1 MQNLWPEL
9 NNEQSSPDSAG
20 QVQESHRRRRLTEQ
34 LLLSS
39 LRDWLL
45 HDYVVPYCRAL
56 SASRIYRRCYWI
68 DALGNIETRSNA
80 KDTNQSREVERSGEG
95 HVLDKSAL
103 YCGHP
108 AIPSI
113 LQPIVSLADVL
124 AQEGKTIALHGIVLE
139 AGSSKR
145 KETTPSINRAPTIN
159 RGATAEGE
167 QSGNNH
173 VTASAKA
180 ANVLPQE
187 SGIVRASWLA
197 IAPAMLDLIG
207 QSPAVFLLNPFG
219 HTLFTYDDLA
229 PLYQRTAP
237 TELCL
242 FISHKQ
248 VMTHLT
254 AAKGSAAHL
263 APARGGPTINQGPT
277 LTALLRSDRWKSHD
291 KSGYLSPGQGSYI
304 DGEAMERAIDG
315 VIDLLIASMQR
326 HFLSVQRIALPV
338 QIRPA
343 VVETAPYTLI
353 FATRRQDSLANMN
366 DAVCLYRRRLHEQ
379 SRRGVLAE
387 EWFATQQ
394 QERFAEEMQQLYRR
408 VLQQGHAQRI
418 RRWPDLRQQ
427 LLNADFG
434 HYSVHEYDEVVQQL
448 LASGD
453 VRCEWRRRSP
463 TEAGAEMG
471 SEERPIPGNEDVLL
485 WK

>member
-9 NNEQSSPDSAG
+9 NNAQPSPGSAG
-20 QVQESHRRRRLTEQ
+20 HMQEQPRRRRLTEQ

-68 DALGNIETRSNA
+68 DALGSIEPRTSA
-80 KDTNQSREVERSGEG
+80 KTEASTV
-95 HVLDKSAL
+95 
-103 YCGHP
+103 
-108 AIPSI
+108 PSI
-113 LQPIVSLADVL
+113 LQPIFSLADVL
-124 AQEGKTIALHGIVLE
+124 AQEGKTIALHAIILE

-145 KETTPSINRAPTIN
+145 KETRPV
-159 RGATAEGE
+159 EGE

-180 ANVLPQE
+180 VSVLPQGE
-187 SGIVRASWLA
+187 SGIVRASWLE
-197 IAPAMLDLIG
+197 IAPAMLDLID

-242 FISHKQ
+242 LISHKQ
-248 VMTHLT
+248 VMAHLT
-254 AAKGSAAHL
+254 AAKGATTLTAAHLAPTPL
-263 APARGGPTINQGPT
+263 APARGGPTINRDTCPPGRVPT
-277 LTALLRSDRWKSHD
+277 LTALLRSDRWKA
-291 KSGYLSPGQGSYI
+291 LPT

-353 FATRRQDSLANMN
+353 FATRRQDSLAIMN

-394 QERFAEEMQQLYRR
+394 QERLAEEMQQLYQH
-408 VLQQGHAQRI
+408 VLQQGRAQRI

-434 HYSVHEYDEVVQQL
+434 RYTVHEYDEVAQQL

-453 VRCEWRRRSP
+453 VRCEWRRRLAEGRGEN
-463 TEAGAEMG
+463 TE
-471 SEERPIPGNEDVLL
+471 SEERPIPGNEDILL

>member
-9 NNEQSSPDSAG
+9 NNAQSSSGSDG
-20 QVQESHRRRRLTEQ
+20 QVQEPPRRRRLTEQ
-34 LLLSS
+34 VVLSS

-45 HDYVVPYCRAL
+45 HDYVVPYCRTL

-68 DALGNIETRSNA
+68 DALGNINSRANSN
-80 KDTNQSREVERSGEG
+80 
-95 HVLDKSAL
+95 
-103 YCGHP
+103 
-108 AIPSI
+108 I
-113 LQPIVSLADVL
+113 LQHIVSLAGELD
-124 AQEGKTIALHGIVLE
+124 QEGTATTLHGIVLE
-139 AGSSKR
+139 AGSSRR
-145 KETTPSINRAPTIN
+145 KETTPSQSLSPRQGDRGGAINRAPTK
-159 RGATAEGE
+159 AE

-173 VTASAKA
+173 GTKRSFAALRMTAAS
-180 ANVLPQE
+180 VLPQGE
-187 SGIVRASWLA
+187 SGIVRASWLE
-197 IAPAMLDLIG
+197 IAPALLDLIS

-219 HTLFTYDDLA
+219 RTLFTYDNLT

-242 FISHKQ
+242 LISHKQ
-248 VMTHLT
+248 VMAHLT
-254 AAKGSAAHL
+254 AAKSATALTEAHL
-263 APARGGPTINQGPT
+263 DTCPPDRVPARGGPMINRGRSAWGADSE
-277 LTALLRSDRWKSHD
+277 LTALLRSDRWKA
-291 KSGYLSPGQGSYI
+291 LPT
-304 DGEAMERAIDG
+304 DGEAMERTIDG

-338 QIRPA
+338 QIRPT

-387 EWFATQQ
+387 EWFAAQQ
-394 QERFAEEMQQLYRR
+394 QERFTEELQQLYRR
-408 VLQQGHAQRI
+408 MLQHGRAQRV

-434 HYSVHEYDEVVQQL
+434 RYTVHEYDEVMQQL

-453 VRCEWRRRSP
+453 VRCEWRRRP
-463 TEAGAEMG
+463 AEDTE
-471 SEERPIPGNEDVLL
+471 SEEGPIPGNEDMLL

>member
-9 NNEQSSPDSAG
+9 NNAQSSSGSDG
-20 QVQESHRRRRLTEQ
+20 QVQEPPRRRRLTEQ
-34 LLLSS
+34 VVLSS

-45 HDYVVPYCRAL
+45 HDYVVPYCRTL

-68 DALGNIETRSNA
+68 DALGNINSRANSN
-80 KDTNQSREVERSGEG
+80 
-95 HVLDKSAL
+95 
-103 YCGHP
+103 
-108 AIPSI
+108 I
-113 LQPIVSLADVL
+113 LQHIVSLAGELD
-124 AQEGKTIALHGIVLE
+124 QEGTATTLHGIVLE

-145 KETTPSINRAPTIN
+145 KATTPTINRAPTIN

-173 VTASAKA
+173 VASSTKA
-180 ANVLPQE
+180 GRSPIYRGTLPQRE
-187 SGIVRASWLA
+187 SGIVRASWLE
-197 IAPAMLDLIG
+197 IAPALLDLIG
-207 QSPAVFLLNPFG
+207 QSPAIFLLNPFG

-242 FISHKQ
+242 LISHKQ
-248 VMTHLT
+248 VMAHLT
-254 AAKGSAAHL
+254 GAHLASTPL
-263 APARGGPTINQGPT
+263 APARGGPTINRGPT
-277 LTALLRSDRWKSHD
+277 LTALLRSDRWKA
-291 KSGYLSPGQGSYI
+291 LPT
-304 DGEAMERAIDG
+304 DGEAMERTIDG

-338 QIRPA
+338 QIRPT

-387 EWFATQQ
+387 EWFAAQQ
-394 QERFAEEMQQLYRR
+394 QERFTEELQQLYRR
-408 VLQQGHAQRI
+408 MLQHGRAQRV

-434 HYSVHEYDEVVQQL
+434 RYTVHEYDEVMQQL

-453 VRCEWRRRSP
+453 VRCEWRRRP
-463 TEAGAEMG
+463 AEARK
-471 SEERPIPGNEDVLL
+471 SEKGTIPGNEDILL
-485 WK
+485 FAAPDRNSPP

>member
-9 NNEQSSPDSAG
+9 NNAQPSPGTAGHMQEQP
-20 QVQESHRRRRLTEQ
+20 RRRRLTEQ

-68 DALGNIETRSNA
+68 DALGSIEPRTSA
-80 KDTNQSREVERSGEG
+80 KTEASPV
-95 HVLDKSAL
+95 
-103 YCGHP
+103 
-108 AIPSI
+108 PSI

-124 AQEGKTIALHGIVLE
+124 AQEGKTIALHGIILE

-145 KETTPSINRAPTIN
+145 KETRPV
-159 RGATAEGE
+159 EGE

-180 ANVLPQE
+180 VGTLPGGQVSRFIVGLPQE
-187 SGIVRASWLA
+187 SGIVRASWLE
-197 IAPAMLDLIG
+197 IAPALFDLIG

-242 FISHKQ
+242 LISHKQ
-248 VMTHLT
+248 VRAHLT
-254 AAKGSAAHL
+254 AAHL
-263 APARGGPTINQGPT
+263 APTPLAPTPLAPARGATT
-277 LTALLRSDRWKSHD
+277 LTALLRSDRWKA
-291 KSGYLSPGQGSYI
+291 LPT

-387 EWFATQQ
+387 EWFAAQQ
-394 QERFAEEMQQLYRR
+394 QERLAEEMQQLYRH
-408 VLQQGHAQRI
+408 VLQQGRAQRI

-434 HYSVHEYDEVVQQL
+434 CYTVHEYDEVVQQL

-453 VRCEWRRRSP
+453 VRCEWRRRLAEGRGEN
-463 TEAGAEMG
+463 TE
-471 SEERPIPGNEDVLL
+471 SEERPIPGNEDILL